1 MTRRS
6 FTRGLA
12 VLATSGLLLASCA
25 SDDGSS
31 DDTNS
36 SDDAS
41 SDGDGP
47 AILAAFY
54 PLAFVAER
62 VAGEHGSVEN
72 LTQPGVES
80 HDMELTGQ
88 QVGSVADADFV
99 LYLEGFQPAVDA
111 AIEQSSSGPVLD
123 VAQVVELIPDDHDHG
138 HEDDDHG
145 HEDDDDHGHED
156 DDDHGHEDD
165 DDHGHED
172 DDDHGHEDDDDHGH
186 EDDAHGHE
194 DDAHGHEDDA
204 HDHGDLEGDPHLW
217 LDPANMAAIAEGVAD
232 VLAEINPE
240 HADTYHANAEAL
252 QAELEELDEDFRDGL
267 AQCERTLIVVSH
279 EAFGYLANRYGLEQL
294 GVAGLDPDSEP
305 SAARVAEVHDT
316 VREEGITT
324 VFYEPL
330 TSPDVIEAIAGDLGL
345 ETDVLD
351 PIEGLTD
358 DTLDE
363 DYISLMRA
371 NLEALRAANG
381 CS

>member
-1 MTRRS
+1 MTRRH

-12 VLATSGLLLASCA
+12 ALATSGLLLASCA
-25 SDDGSS
+25 SDDNG
-31 DDTNS
+31 

-41 SDGDGP
+41 SADNTSANGDGP
-47 AILAAFY
+47 AVLAAFY

-62 VAGEHGSVEN
+62 VAGEYGSVEN

-88 QVGSVADADFV
+88 QVGSVADADLV

-111 AIEQSSSGPVLD
+111 AIEQNATGPALD
-123 VAQVVELIPDDHDHG
+123 VAQVAEFIPDEHSH
-138 HEDDDHG
+138 DDDHG
-145 HEDDDDHGHED
+145 HDDDDDHGHDD
-156 DDDHGHEDD
+156 DDDHG
-165 DDHGHED
+165 
-172 DDDHGHEDDDDHGH
+172 
-186 EDDAHGHE
+186 
-194 DDAHGHEDDA
+194 
-204 HDHGDLEGDPHLW
+204 HDHGDLEGDPHVW
-217 LDPANMAAIAEGVAD
+217 LDPANMSAIAESVAD
-232 VLAEINPE
+232 ALADINPD
-240 HADTYHANAEAL
+240 HADEYRANAEAL
-252 QAELEELDEDFRDGL
+252 QAELEDLDEEFSAGL

-316 VREEGITT
+316 VRDEGVTT

-330 TSPDVIEAIAGDLGL
+330 TSPDVIEAIASDLGL
-345 ETDVLD
+345 ETAVLD

-363 DYISLMRA
+363 DYLSLMRA